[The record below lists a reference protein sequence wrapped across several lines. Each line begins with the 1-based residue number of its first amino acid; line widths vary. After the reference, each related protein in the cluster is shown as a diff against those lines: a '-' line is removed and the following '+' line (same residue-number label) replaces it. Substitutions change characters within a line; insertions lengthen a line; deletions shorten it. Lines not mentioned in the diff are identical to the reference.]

1 MTTQNE
7 TPDDEKPGNEKR
19 GNEKRGDPERARLA
33 MLEAIEA
40 QLRGDDPPETRKTL
54 ERLMQQGLS
63 REQAMKAIAGALIRE
78 VFSVLKHGSAYDRE
92 RYVANL
98 KRLPRRPWDPD

>member
-7 TPDDEKPGNEKR
+7 NSDDEKPGSEKR
-19 GNEKRGDPERARLA
+19 GNPERARLA

-54 ERLMQQGLS
+54 ERLMQQGLP

-98 KRLPRRPWDPD
+98 KRLPKRPWDPD